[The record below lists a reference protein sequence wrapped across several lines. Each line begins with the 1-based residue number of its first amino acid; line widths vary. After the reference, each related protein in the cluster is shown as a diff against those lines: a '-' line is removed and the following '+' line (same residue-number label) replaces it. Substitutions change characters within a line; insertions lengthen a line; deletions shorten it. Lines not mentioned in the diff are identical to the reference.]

1 MSDINFLTSN
11 KEIKK
16 ANKPEDNGP
25 VVTWTSP
32 GALPGKEKN
41 LAKRNVEDIFA
52 DTENATEYLPGRI
65 GESVQSTGSMT
76 KNNLFSA
83 IKNIFFK
90 NTSSGKFKKDKEEL
104 RDYHDALRSENAAR
118 GENNRHEGG
127 AKEFKKEASGKPY
140 FRRDQWQAP
149 NVIKTNLIQ
158 KEINSAL
165 DWRDN
170 INLLML
176 GVVSACLLVVLAY
189 LGLELKES
197 FAAQKN
203 QKIVQDIQDVK
214 MEIVGLKNGL
224 GDIDTFQKKLTIA
237 NSLLGKHIYWTN
249 FFKFWED
256 NLLKNVYF
264 SGDFS
269 GGIDGEYSF
278 SALTDTYTDAANQI
292 RLLRGLNSSA
302 SGLINELTIAQ
313 ADYSNADKQRIEKE
327 LEKSGAESVVAFGL
341 KIKMDPKIF
350 YKEN

>member
-1 MSDINFLTSN
+1 M
-11 KEIKK
+11 
-16 ANKPEDNGP
+16 
-25 VVTWTSP
+25 
-32 GALPGKEKN
+32 
-41 LAKRNVEDIFA
+41 
-52 DTENATEYLPGRI
+52 
-65 GESVQSTGSMT
+65 
-76 KNNLFSA
+76 
-83 IKNIFFK
+83 
-90 NTSSGKFKKDKEEL
+90 
-104 RDYHDALRSENAAR
+104 
-118 GENNRHEGG
+118 
-127 AKEFKKEASGKPY
+127 SGKPY

-158 KEINSAL
+158 KEINSDL
-165 DWRDN
+165 NWRDN
-170 INLLML
+170 INLLLL
-176 GVVSACLLVVLAY
+176 GVVSACFLVVLAY

-269 GGIDGEYSF
+269 GGIEGEYSF

-292 RLLRGLNSSA
+292 RLLRGLNSGA
-302 SGLINELTIAQ
+302 SSLIKELTITQ